1 MRQAP
6 ASLWNRVA
14 KTVPLAT
21 EWGKVMFN
29 LTESELDAAMDKV
42 EQQMRDS
49 GVPNKVMLA
58 YQTMVPLCLER
69 KALAEY
75 IRKTGNLDLQGVF
88 PNLATAAEAA
98 SLGAQEYDLRP
109 AEAKQLLTMLQ
120 RLMPD

>member
-29 LTESELDAAMDKV
+29 LTEQELDEALTMV
-42 EQQMRDS
+42 ERRMLDA

-69 KALAEY
+69 QALAAY
-75 IRKTGNLDLQGVF
+75 ISQTGNLDLQGVF
-88 PNLATAAEAA
+88 PNVETAAQAA
-98 SLGAQEYDLRP
+98 SLGAQEYDLKP
-109 AEAKQLLTMLQ
+109 AEARRLLTMLE
-120 RLMPD
+120 RLMPS